1 MAEVKVDQLL
11 RDARLNAG
19 LAWAITGVV
28 GLVAVEG
35 YLSGDVLWGTFAL
48 VVLALIVV
56 PPLAFRSPQTMLP
69 WEVLLLACLPILGR
83 TFATFDVSNRVATY
97 LSVAA
102 LALIIAVELHTFTT
116 VRMSPSFAIAFV
128 VIATMAVAGI
138 WAWTRWASDIWLGTA
153 FLETLGEDEDAIER
167 AVMLEFVASF
177 IAGIVAGFVFEFYV
191 RRTATIDPRVP
202 DSVDRGAER

>member
-35 YLSGDVLWGTFAL
+35 HLSGDVLWGTFAL

-83 TFATFDVSNRVATY
+83 TFATFDVSNRIATY

-102 LALIIAVELHTFTT
+102 LALVIAVELHTFTT
-116 VRMSPSFAIAFV
+116 VRMSPSFAVAFV

-191 RRTATIDPRVP
+191 RRTATIGPRVP
-202 DSVDRGAER
+202 DSVDGGAER